1 MKTLRSYLL
10 LAAILLFGAPSF
22 AQTAQEKA
30 AFDKIVTATRSIKS
44 MTSDFTETKH
54 LKMLSEDVV
63 TAGKLWYKSPS
74 WMRWEYDSRNYG
86 VLNPKG
92 AYMVKDG
99 QRNGALSRGFGQTGK
114 MVTSLMSGLS
124 QDLKHYSVSYSKS
137 GNSLTV
143 TAVPVSPRMKGVV
156 DSVVM
161 IFDIPSSTIK
171 SFEIRSSSGF
181 THIDFNNLKK
191 DAEVDMQLFN

>member
-10 LAAILLFGAPSF
+10 LAAILLFLAPSF

-30 AFDKIVTATRSIKS
+30 AFDKIVAATRSIKS

-63 TAGKLWYKSPS
+63 TTGKLWYKSPS

-124 QDLKHYSVSYSKS
+124 QDLKDYSVSYSKS

-161 IFDIPSSTIK
+161 IFDISSSTIK

>member
-74 WMRWEYDSRNYG
+74 WMRWEYDSSNYG

-124 QDLKHYSVSYSKS
+124 QDLKDYSVSYSKS

-156 DSVVM
+156 DRVVM

>member
-124 QDLKHYSVSYSKS
+124 QDLKDYSVSYSKS